1 MNRRYRL
8 HFDNYAIGENEKLYS
23 DMAAQGWFLEKRG
36 AYFSRF
42 RRGEPAEMRYR
53 IEVSAPGF
61 LEETDLPEEQVA
73 VYEDCGWKYVT
84 SSGLIHVFSSP
95 AGSGAPEFYADPAQQ
110 AATLRALRR
119 GYVWAWV
126 PVTVMLLFNFLM
138 AAAMSGGTGEV
149 LGKWG
154 AEFRLGWVA
163 ATALIL
169 FAGAL
174 LVWGLYEFAHA
185 AWRMGRLYRRMRKG
199 IPLDHSPKGRM
210 LLHRTVSGV
219 LLGIVAVFGLLTL
232 WQWVSKE
239 TRDLPET
246 ADGPYLMLAD
256 LGIKGE
262 RSALFYDDR
271 TSKITVERSLL
282 ATHYDVFECVDQGS
296 GGEGEAWMYQDV
308 YRLSP
313 WVDREVFIRSLMEDA
328 TFARSP
334 ENFREMAV
342 EGLEGAWVSGN
353 LECIAVKGDLA
364 AYVTV
369 LGQGQEYEETLEAAL
384 TALAERW
391 AEEGR
396 SA

>member
-36 AYFSRF
+36 SYLSRF

-53 IEVSAPGF
+53 IEVSAPSF

-95 AGSGAPEFYADPAQQ
+95 AGSDAPEFYADPAQQ
-110 AATLRALRR
+110 ALTLRALRR
-119 GYVWAWV
+119 QYIWAWV

-138 AAAMSGGTGEV
+138 AAAMSGGMGEV
-149 LGKWG
+149 VSKWR
-154 AEFRLGWVA
+154 AEFWLGWVA
-163 ATALIL
+163 ATALFL

-174 LVWGLYEFAHA
+174 VVWAFYEFVHA
-185 AWRMGRLYRRMRKG
+185 AWRTGRLYRRMKKG
-199 IPLDHSPKGRM
+199 IPLDHNPKGRM

-219 LLGIVAVFGLLTL
+219 LLGVMAVFGLLTF
-232 WQWVSKE
+232 WQWVSKD
-239 TRDLPET
+239 TRDLPAA

-256 LGIKGE
+256 LGIEGE
-262 RSALFYDDR
+262 RSQLFYDDR

-282 ATHYDVFECVDQGS
+282 ATHYDVFEVV
-296 GGEGEAWMYQDV
+296 GEGGTAWMYQDV

-313 WVDREVFIRSLMEDA
+313 WVDREVFIRSLMGDA

-334 ENFREMAV
+334 ENFREVTV
-342 EGLEGAWVSGN
+342 EGLEEAWVSGG
-353 LECIAVKGDLA
+353 LECIAVKGNLA

-369 LGQGQEYEETLEAAL
+369 LGQGQENEETLEAAL
-384 TALAERW
+384 CALAECW
-391 AEEGR
+391 ANEENEC
-396 SA
+396 